1 MKSGNTNL
9 NILNDLREVF
19 MGKELEKKLGVL
31 AAFSIV
37 VGLVIG
43 SGVFFKPQAIYT
55 ATNGAPG
62 LGIIAW
68 IIGGLITI
76 AGGLTA
82 TEVSAAIP
90 VTGGMMIYI
99 EEIYGK
105 RFGFLT
111 GWMQTV
117 LFFPGTIAASAVI
130 FAQQA
135 AELLNFSSED
145 KLVIL
150 PIAIGLILL
159 LAFLNVLG
167 SSFGGYI
174 QTIATLG
181 KLIPLVLIIVFGFVR
196 GNPVSVF
203 NPMVGPGANVTTT
216 LGQVLIA
223 TLFAYDGWINVG
235 AIAGEMKDPGKDLP
249 KAIVGGLAVVMV
261 VYLTI
266 NCAYLWIVPASELA
280 QVTSPASL
288 VATKIFGQ
296 IGGKLISAGILISVF
311 GTTNGYVLT
320 GSRIPYALTKD
331 GLIPGS
337 KALAK
342 VNKGSSPYNAIWL
355 IAILACLYA
364 LTGQFN
370 LLSDLTIFVVWVF
383 YVLTFMGVIILR
395 KNKPE
400 LNRPYKVPLYPVIP
414 VLAIVGG
421 LFVVINQLI
430 TSPLISIG
438 GIIITVIG
446 LPVYAAMSKK
456 NS

>member
-1 MKSGNTNL
+1 MS
-9 NILNDLREVF
+9 
-19 MGKELEKKLGVL
+19 KELQKNLGFS
-31 AAFSIV
+31 AAISTV

-90 VTGGMMIYI
+90 KTGGMMIYI

-105 RFGFLT
+105 RYGFLT

-117 LFFPGTIAASAVI
+117 LFFPGTIAAIAVI

-135 AELLNFSSED
+135 SELLGSTSDNM
-145 KLVIL
+145 KMVL
-150 PIAIGLILL
+150 PIALGIILL
-159 LAFLNVLG
+159 TAFLNTIG

-181 KLIPLVLIIVFGFVR
+181 KLVPLALIIIFGFIK
-196 GNPVSVF
+196 GNSTAIF
-203 NPMVGPGANVTTT
+203 NPMVGPGVNIVST
-216 LGQVLIA
+216 LGHVLIA

-235 AIAGEMKDPGKDLP
+235 AIAGEMKNPGKDLP
-249 KAIVGGLAVVMV
+249 KAIVGGLSLVMA
-261 VYLTI
+261 VYLVI
-266 NCAYLWIVPASELA
+266 NIAYLWVAPASDLA
-280 QVTSPASL
+280 NVTSPAAL
-288 VATKIFGQ
+288 VATKIFGP

-311 GTTNGYVLT
+311 GTLNGYLLT
-320 GSRIPYALTKD
+320 GPRIPYALAKD
-331 GLIPGS
+331 GIIPGS
-337 KALAK
+337 KILSK

-355 IAILACLYA
+355 VAILSCIYA

-370 LLSDLTIFVVWVF
+370 LLTDLTIFAIWVF
-383 YVLTFMGVIILR
+383 YVLTFIGVIILR
-395 KNKPE
+395 KKKPD
-400 LNRPYKVPLYPVIP
+400 LARPYRVPGYPVIP
-414 VLAIVGG
+414 IIAILGG
-421 LFVVINQLI
+421 TFVIVNQLI
-430 TSPLISIG
+430 TAPLISLG
-438 GIIITVIG
+438 GIVITIIG
-446 LPVYAAMSKK
+446 LPIYTYMSKR

>member
-1 MKSGNTNL
+1 MS
-9 NILNDLREVF
+9 
-19 MGKELEKKLGVL
+19 KELQKNLGF
-31 AAFSIV
+31 AAAISTV

-90 VTGGMMIYI
+90 KTGGMMIYI

-105 RFGFLT
+105 RYGFLT

-117 LFFPGTIAASAVI
+117 LFFPGTIAAVAVI

-135 AELLNFSSED
+135 SELLGSTSDNM
-145 KLVIL
+145 KMVL
-150 PIAIGLILL
+150 PIALGIILL
-159 LAFLNVLG
+159 TAFLNTVG

-181 KLIPLVLIIVFGFVR
+181 KLVPLVLIIIFGFVK
-196 GNPVSVF
+196 GNSTSIF
-203 NPMVGPGANVTTT
+203 NPMVGQGVNSVTT
-216 LGQVLIA
+216 LGHVLIA

-235 AIAGEMKDPGKDLP
+235 AIAGEMKNPGKDLP
-249 KAIVGGLAVVMV
+249 KAIVGGLSLVMA
-261 VYLTI
+261 VYLAI
-266 NCAYLWIVPASELA
+266 NIAYLWVAPASELA
-280 QVTSPASL
+280 KVTSPAAL

-311 GTTNGYVLT
+311 GTLNGYLLT
-320 GSRIPYALTKD
+320 GPRIPYALTKD

-337 KALAK
+337 KILSK

-355 IAILACLYA
+355 VAILSCIYA

-370 LLSDLTIFVVWVF
+370 LLSDLTIFAVWVF
-383 YVLTFMGVIILR
+383 YVLTFIGVIILR
-395 KNKPE
+395 KKKPD
-400 LNRPYKVPLYPVIP
+400 LARPYKVPGYPVIP
-414 VLAIVGG
+414 IIAILGG
-421 LFVVINQLI
+421 AFVVINQLI
-430 TSPLISIG
+430 TSPMISLG
-438 GIIITVIG
+438 GIIITIIG
-446 LPVYAAMSKK
+446 LPIYTYMSKR